1 MTVARPLLYR
11 IRHLTRFLYTAP
23 VRRCVMSL
31 CMAPRRGR
39 GRTEPDFEAS
49 SSPPGSI
56 GAEADPFGNTRHV
69 LTVYSLHCSLEVSAR
84 STVEGRPSPALPETL
99 GKGAWAE
106 LRSSA
111 DAWADWD
118 FVRPSRMTAP
128 SPALEAFAARLEAAP
143 ESDPLEDLLRLNAA
157 LHEAF
162 EYTPGA
168 TLVDSPMEHILE
180 TGRGVCQD
188 YAHVMIA
195 LARSWGVPARYVSG
209 YLHLTGAEDNPAA
222 ASATHAWVECRLPG
236 LGWVGFDPANR
247 SPADERYIPVAVG
260 RDYSDVPPT
269 RGVLQG
275 GGRSEVEVEVEVTRL

>member
-1 MTVARPLLYR
+1 MARPPLYR

-31 CMAPRRGR
+31 CMAPRRGA
-39 GRTEPDFEAS
+39 GRTAPDFEAS
-49 SSPPGSI
+49 SSPPGPI
-56 GAEADPFGNTRHV
+56 GAEVDPFGNTRHV
-69 LTVYSLHCSLEVSAR
+69 LTVYSPHSSLEVSAR
-84 STVEGRPSPALPETL
+84 STVEAHPSPPLPETL

-188 YAHVMIA
+188 YAHVMTAI
-195 LARSWGVPARYVSG
+195 ARSWGVPTRYVSG

-222 ASATHAWVECRLPG
+222 AAATHAWVECRLPG

>member
-1 MTVARPLLYR
+1 MARPPLYR
-11 IRHLTRFLYTAP
+11 IRHLTRFSYTAP
-23 VRRCVMSL
+23 VRHCVMSL
-31 CMAPRRGR
+31 RMAPRRGR
-39 GRTEPDFEAS
+39 GRTAADFEAS
-49 SSPPGSI
+49 SSPPGPI

-69 LTVYSLHCSLEVSAR
+69 LTVHSPHSSLVVSAR
-84 STVEGRPSPALPETL
+84 STVEAPPTPALPATL
-99 GKGAWAE
+99 GKGAWAD

-143 ESDPLEDLLRLNAA
+143 ESDPLEDLSRLNAA

-168 TLVDSPMEHILE
+168 TRVDSPIEHILE
-180 TGRGVCQD
+180 SGRGVCQD

-209 YLHLTGAEDNPAA
+209 YLHLTGAEDSPAPG
-222 ASATHAWVECRLPG
+222 SATHAWVECRLPG
-236 LGWVGFDPANR
+236 LGWVGFDPTNR

>member
-1 MTVARPLLYR
+1 MTRPPLYR
-11 IRHLTRFLYTAP
+11 IRHLTRFLYTVP

-31 CMAPRRGR
+31 CMAPRRGG
-39 GRTEPDFEAS
+39 GRTAPDFEAS
-49 SSPPGSI
+49 SSPPGPMS
-56 GAEADPFGNTRHV
+56 AEADPFGNTRHV
-69 LTVYSLHCSLEVSAR
+69 LTVYSPHSSLEVSAR
-84 STVEGRPSPALPETL
+84 STVEAPPSPALPETL

-111 DAWADWD
+111 GAWADWD
-118 FVRPSRMTAP
+118 FVHPSRMTAP

-143 ESDPLEDLLRLNAA
+143 ESDPLEDLLRLNTA

-222 ASATHAWVECRLPG
+222 AAATHAWVECRLPG
-236 LGWVGFDPANR
+236 LGWAGFDPANC
-247 SPADERYIPVAVG
+247 STADERYIPVAVG

-269 RGVLQG
+269 RGVLEG
-275 GGRSEVEVEVEVTRL
+275 GGRTEVEVEVEVTRL